1 MQVEAINILQ
11 FIFVFQ
17 AIFGALLISK
27 SPRYRGLFFMAILL
41 ALSMTFNLFE
51 ELNISRQYYLVTP
64 IFTLGKGPIFYL
76 FVYRL
81 VFPETAFTRQHML
94 HLVPMLVA
102 LPLTTWPQTV
112 IALGTVSQLVYAVMV
127 LRLVYQYHR
136 ASEAMRSDADS
147 LQLRWVVAALGI
159 YLLLELFD
167 LLRLNLQPYISYSA
181 NVGGQFFGTA
191 VGLVLFSSLIFK
203 AVQNPSLF
211 NGLQNY
217 LNLMNLNKPGEADSE
232 IALTVFEH
240 LKNQVID
247 QSLHHKPRLSLRDL
261 ADETGL
267 NIRDVSRAIN
277 LSSGRNYN
285 DFINALRIE
294 DIKEQLANSEDT
306 PKILDLALA
315 VGFGSKSTFNAVFK
329 RETGLTPSEY
339 LRQLSK

>member
-27 SPRYRGLFFMAILL
+27 NHRYRGLFFMAILL

-51 ELNISRQYYLVTP
+51 EMNISRQYYLVTP

-81 VFPETAFTRQHML
+81 VFPETAFTRQHLL
-94 HLVPMLVA
+94 HLVPMLVT
-102 LPLTTWPQTV
+102 LPLTTWPQIV
-112 IALGTVSQLVYAVMV
+112 IALGTFSQFFYAALV
-127 LRLVYQYHR
+127 LRLVYKYHR

-147 LQLRWVVAALGI
+147 LQLKWVVAALSI
-159 YLLLELFD
+159 YLLLELLD
-167 LLRLNLQPYISYSA
+167 LVRLNLQPYIPYSV
-181 NVGGQFFGTA
+181 NVGGQFFGTSA
-191 VGLVLFSSLIFK
+191 GLILFSFLIIK

-211 NGLQNY
+211 NGMQNY
-217 LNLMNLNKPGEADSE
+217 LNMMRLDRSGHPDSE

-240 LKNQVID
+240 LKNQVIG
-247 QSLHHKPRLSLRDL
+247 QSLHHKPRLSLSDL

-267 NIRDVSRAIN
+267 NIRDISRAIN
-277 LSSGRNYN
+277 ISSGRNFN
-285 DFINALRIE
+285 DFINELRIE
-294 DIKEQLANSEDT
+294 DIKQQLANAKDT
-306 PKILDLALA
+306 PKILDLALT

-339 LRQLSK
+339 LRQLNK